1 MQTAFIVQ
9 VFGRLMCK
17 PVDVESWQLKNLI
30 SYTQKSHLRV
40 IPSQNSL
47 FGSPRKRFKVSQKHF
62 GADFEV
68 VGAVPE
74 RLRVALEPSWSHTG
88 AILEPCWSVSS
99 TTMGKGRF
107 PNLCQSSVLK
117 DVSNEIT
124 IQRSSGQI
132 YRGGGEGACAAN
144 HARGGDHRGGA
155 SASHAFSPLSGVG
168 GYGPYMTG

>member
-1 MQTAFIVQ
+1 
-9 VFGRLMCK
+9 MCK

-40 IPSQNSL
+40 IPFQNSL
-47 FGSPRKRFKVSQKHF
+47 FGSARKRFKVSQKHF

-88 AILEPCWSVSS
+88 AILEPFWSVSS

-132 YRGGGEGACAAN
+132 CRREGGLPGKSGPWGRPQRGSVSLTRLFTPF
-144 HARGGDHRGGA
+144 RGRRICRGRLDIR
-155 SASHAFSPLSGVG
+155 SPQ
-168 GYGPYMTG
+168 

>member
-1 MQTAFIVQ
+1 
-9 VFGRLMCK
+9 MCK
-17 PVDVESWQLKNLI
+17 PVDVESWQLKNMI

-117 DVSNEIT
+117 DVLNEIT

-132 YRGGGEGACAAN
+132 CRGGRGVARQIRPVGETTEGERQPHTPFHPFQGSADM
-144 HARGGDHRGGA
+144 DHI
-155 SASHAFSPLSGVG
+155 
-168 GYGPYMTG
+168 

>member
-1 MQTAFIVQ
+1 
-9 VFGRLMCK
+9 MCK

-40 IPSQNSL
+40 IPFQNSL
-47 FGSPRKRFKVSQKHF
+47 FGSPRKRFKVSQKRF

-68 VGAVPE
+68 VGTVPE

-107 PNLCQSSVLK
+107 PNMCQSSVLK

-124 IQRSSGQI
+124 IQRRSRTNLP
-132 YRGGGEGACAAN
+132 RGGAVCPAN
-144 HARGGDHRGGA
+144 QARGGDHRGGA
-155 SASHAFSPLSGVG
+155 STSHGFSPLSGVG
-168 GYGPYMTG
+168 GLK